1 MNAAEQPVFV
11 TVEEY
16 LAAEEKAVTKSE
28 YKDGWIRAMSGS
40 TLRHNDIAGNCFA
53 LLHAWQ

>member
-1 MNAAEQPVFV
+1 MSAAEQPGFV

-16 LAAEEKAVTKSE
+16 LAAEEKAATKSE

-40 TLRHNDIAGNCFA
+40 ILRHNDIAGNCFA
-53 LLHAWQ
+53 SLHAWQ